1 MDELTLVLVIG
12 GIVFTTFAV
21 EGIAGFGSTVMALPF
36 VSMLIG
42 VEKAVPMLSS
52 MGLLLS
58 LFIVCRSYRQLDL
71 REYGF
76 IVLHAVPGV
85 AGGLFLMDFLPRNVL
100 IVLLVCFIFFVGIR
114 GLVRALPSRERSAAP
129 GGKEPHTLLARGILF
144 LGGVIQ
150 GAFSSGGPVV
160 VMYASKAIPEKSRFR
175 AVLSSLWLTTNS
187 VMALKWTVAG
197 NVWTPFLGRM
207 IPCLLPFVVCGMV
220 TGDFLHHKVDQR
232 KFTLLVY
239 SVLIAAGVMLG
250 TNLSRSLLS

>member
-1 MDELTLVLVIG
+1 MDESALVLIIG

-21 EGIAGFGSTVMALPF
+21 EGIAGFGSTVLALPF

-42 VEKAVPMLSS
+42 LERAVPMLSS

-58 LFIVCRSYRQLDL
+58 LFIVCRSYRDLDL

-76 IVLHAVPGV
+76 IVLHAAPGV
-85 AGGLFLMDFLPRNVL
+85 AAGLFLMDFLPRSVS
-100 IVLLVCFIFFVGIR
+100 IALLVCFILFVGIR
-114 GLVRALPSRERSAAP
+114 GLVRFFRVRDPLPAP
-129 GGKEPHTLLARGILF
+129 GAEAPHTLLARCILF

-232 KFTLLVY
+232 KFTFLVY
-239 SVLIAAGVMLG
+239 SVLIIAGCLLG
-250 TNLSRSLLS
+250 TNLVRSLLS

>member
-52 MGLLLS
+52 MGLVLS
-58 LFIVCRSYRQLDL
+58 FFIVCRSHRHLDL

-76 IVLHAVPGV
+76 IVLHAAPGV
-85 AGGLFLMDFLPRNVL
+85 AAGLFLMDFLPRSVL
-100 IVLLVCFIFFVGIR
+100 IALLVCFIFFVGIR
-114 GLVRALPSRERSAAP
+114 GLVCSFSRRETSPSP
-129 GGKEPHTLLARGILF
+129 GVKDPHTLLARGILF

-187 VMALKWTVAG
+187 IMALKWTVSG

-207 IPCLLPFVVCGMV
+207 IVFLLPFIVCGMV

-232 KFTLLVY
+232 KFSLLVY
-239 SVLIAAGVMLG
+239 SVLIAAGCLLG
-250 TNLSRSLLS
+250 TNLARSLLS

>member
-1 MDELTLVLVIG
+1 MDELTLVLIIG

-36 VSMLIG
+36 VAMLIG
-42 VEKAVPMLSS
+42 VEKAVPLLSS

-58 LFIVCRSYRQLDL
+58 FFIVCRSYRKLDL

-76 IVLHAVPGV
+76 IVLHAAPGV
-85 AGGLFLMDFLPRNVL
+85 AAGLFLTDFLPRNVL
-100 IVLLVCFIFFVGIR
+100 IALLVCFIFFVGIR
-114 GLVRALPSRERSAAP
+114 GLVCFFRSPEGISASD
-129 GGKEPHTLLARGILF
+129 GKNPHTLSARGVLL

-187 VMALKWTVAG
+187 IMALKWTVAG

-207 IPCLLPFVVCGMV
+207 ILCLLPFVVCGMV

-239 SVLIAAGVMLG
+239 SVLIVAGVMLG
-250 TNLSRSLLS
+250 TNLARSLLS

>member
-1 MDELTLVLVIG
+1 MDGSTLVLVIG
-12 GIVFTTFAV
+12 GIVFATFAV
-21 EGIAGFGSTVMALPF
+21 EGIAGFGSAVMALPF

-42 VEKAVPMLSS
+42 LEKAVPMLSS

-58 LFIVCRSYRQLDL
+58 LFIVCRSYRELDF

-76 IVLHAVPGV
+76 IVLHAAPGV
-85 AGGLFLMDFLPRNVL
+85 AAGLFLTDFLPRNAL
-100 IVLLVCFIFFVGIR
+100 IALLVCFIFFVGIR
-114 GLVRALPSRERSAAP
+114 GLVRAFRVREPIPASGA
-129 GGKEPHTLLARGILF
+129 GTVHTLPARGILF

-187 VMALKWTVAG
+187 IMALKWTIAG

-207 IPCLLPFVVCGMV
+207 ILCLLPFIVCGMV

-232 KFTLLVY
+232 KFTVLVY
-239 SVLIAAGVMLG
+239 CVLIAAGIMLG
-250 TNLSRSLLS
+250 TNLARSLLS

>member
-1 MDELTLVLVIG
+1 MDELTLALTIG

-21 EGIAGFGSTVMALPF
+21 EGIAGFGSAVMALPF

-42 VEKAVPMLSS
+42 VERAVPMLSS

-58 LFIVCRSYRQLDL
+58 LFIVCRSYRELDL

-76 IVLHAVPGV
+76 IILHAAPGV
-85 AGGLFLMDFLPRNVL
+85 AAGLFLMDFLPRDVL
-100 IVLLVCFIFFVGIR
+100 IALLVCFIFFVGIR
-114 GLVRALPSRERSAAP
+114 GLVCFSRP
-129 GGKEPHTLLARGILF
+129 GEGTPVPDMKAPHTLLARGILF

-187 VMALKWTVAG
+187 IMALKWTVAG

-207 IPCLLPFVVCGMV
+207 IVCMLPFIVCGMV
-220 TGDFLHHKVDQR
+220 TGDFLHHEVDQR

-239 SVLIAAGVMLG
+239 SVLIAAGCLLG
-250 TNLSRSLLS
+250 TNLVRSLLS

>member
-58 LFIVCRSYRQLDL
+58 LFIVCRSYRKLDL

-76 IVLHAVPGV
+76 IVLHAAPGV
-85 AGGLFLMDFLPRNVL
+85 AAGLFLMDFLPRSVL
-100 IVLLVCFIFFVGIR
+100 IALLVCFIFFVGIR
-114 GLVRALPSRERSAAP
+114 GLVRFFRPREESPAPAVKDPHALP
-129 GGKEPHTLLARGILF
+129 ARIVLF
-144 LGGVIQ
+144 MGGVIQ

-160 VMYASKAIPEKSRFR
+160 VMYASRAIPEKSRFR

-187 VMALKWTVAG
+187 IMALKWTVAG

-207 IPCLLPFVVCGMV
+207 ILCLLPFIVCGMV
-220 TGDFLHHKVDQR
+220 TGDLLHNKVDQR
-232 KFTLLVY
+232 KFTLLVC
-239 SVLIAAGVMLG
+239 SVLIVAGCMLG
-250 TNLSRSLLS
+250 ANLARSLLF